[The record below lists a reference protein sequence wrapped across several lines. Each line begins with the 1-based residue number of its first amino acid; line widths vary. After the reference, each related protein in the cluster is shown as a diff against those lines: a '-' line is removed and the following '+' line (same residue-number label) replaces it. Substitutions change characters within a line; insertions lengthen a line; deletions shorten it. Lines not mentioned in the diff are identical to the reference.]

1 MRLSAP
7 SSRIPSSL
15 FAFILQGDL
24 EAAREAFGAFLRD
37 YAWARQV
44 ADVPEGFLPAGP
56 IR

>member
-15 FAFILQGDL
+15 FAFLLQGDL